1 MADVLRYSEGDDALD
16 ALGRLLEWGH
26 LVPTA
31 PDTLA
36 AYPFAD
42 NDPFVLRAAPHVLFA
57 GNQPAL
63 ATRLVTGARPPGAP
77 RSRRAASGAGCSPAC
92 RPAGRARLPRLS
104 SHAHRTILSGWRGS
118 DCRARCPALSAEA
131 GCRRCGAGREGQQ
144 VRLVCIP
151 RFCDSGVLVLVNLET
166 LHVHPITFNASMGA

>member
-1 MADVLRYSEGDDALD
+1 VADVLRYSEGDDALD

-77 RSRRAASGAGCSPAC
+77 RARRAASGAGHSPAP
-92 RPAGRARLPRLS
+92 RPAGRAPAQAQLTLSQDNLGWLARERLP
-104 SHAHRTILSGWRGS
+104 
-118 DCRARCPALSAEA
+118 CALPCT
-131 GCRRCGAGREGQQ
+131 GC
-144 VRLVCIP
+144 
-151 RFCDSGVLVLVNLET
+151 
-166 LHVHPITFNASMGA
+166 